1 MANANNP
8 ILWLIPQENWSK
20 LPHQFI
26 DLLPEINTLSELKII
41 IYTLRH
47 TWGYGDI
54 SKVISQDEYMNGRKR
69 ADGTRIDGGT
79 GLARNSVKS
88 GIKAAVEHGFIVQAT
103 DDTDKA
109 RIENSYTLSF
119 LGQVSKPDT
128 DDENDLIRGSE
139 IDPPDGQKLTPP
151 KQNRGSKIDRRTKKD
166 NSKGK
171 KTGKKSKPAVGGTD
185 AKADKAKADAKI
197 NAMAAVM
204 IKSWISETGAVKPDA
219 QALYNKT
226 AVGLVNNGVT
236 VANVIDYIRHLK
248 TQDFW
253 RGKTP
258 SFDYIATNIKGWLD
272 DKAKPTNDPKRFGEQ
287 HTTDT
292 ADYSQDELIETGKAQ
307 VRLLYDP
314 SKGSFIEH
322 LNKIIAQ
329 DNHLSEPARLLL
341 EDEKQ
346 HG

>member
-1 MANANNP
+1 MSDFKGFP
-8 ILWLIPQENWSK
+8 RPDGKFTMIPNIFFDERVP
-20 LPHQFI
+20 LMT
-26 DLLPEINTLSELKII
+26 DRELRVVLYIA
-41 IYTLRH
+41 RH
-47 TWGYGDI
+47 TWGFNQGFGQAV
-54 SKVISQDEYMNGRKR
+54 KLTQDEIMNGRKR
-69 ADGTRIDGGT
+69 KDGSRMDKGT
-79 GLARNSVKS
+79 GLSRNTVKAAIED
-88 GIKAAVEHGFIVQAT
+88 GIKNNHLLLET
-103 DDTDKA
+103 DDSDVARQKRRYSIVIESSEPDTPIDDNKPSSSDNFENENHQNLTVLDKKSSKVDPRTDK
-109 RIENSYTLSF
+109 EKNN
-119 LGQVSKPDT
+119 K
-128 DDENDLIRGSE
+128 
-139 IDPPDGQKLTPP
+139 
-151 KQNRGSKIDRRTKKD
+151 TKK
-166 NSKGK
+166 
-171 KTGKKSKPAVGGTD
+171 TRKKSKPAVGGTD

-322 LNKIIAQ
+322 LNKIIVQ